1 MVDSNET
8 LDYIEHGLFGEAQFQ
23 QEKIGKK
30 GEGRIVR
37 ERKSYR
43 KIGVI
48 KTRSKLFR
56 EERLWNIALRCNEKR
71 DILLVELKETERRS
85 LEIRI
90 IFPTFFSF
98 NLTLSLSR
106 NKHRCTLDSNTKNL
120 FADFPYFLAPRRYS
134 KLLLRIGNAFNL
146 HASFTRT
153 TIKRPNE

>member
-56 EERLWNIALRCNEKR
+56 EERL
-71 DILLVELKETERRS
+71 
-85 LEIRI
+85 
-90 IFPTFFSF
+90 
-98 NLTLSLSR
+98 
-106 NKHRCTLDSNTKNL
+106 
-120 FADFPYFLAPRRYS
+120 
-134 KLLLRIGNAFNL
+134 
-146 HASFTRT
+146 
-153 TIKRPNE
+153 